1 MTGSGYPLWLHGA
14 RAEDERF
21 WSAIPREKTVK
32 TLKNDRWL
40 QALADLFDFHYHL
53 TLGRGPD
60 IYEPLYLARGQLD
73 ASELG
78 SAISFFG
85 LLLDSAS
92 ADLQLCCSR

>member
-1 MTGSGYPLWLHGA
+1 M
-14 RAEDERF
+14 
-21 WSAIPREKTVK
+21 K

-60 IYEPLYLARGQLD
+60 IYEPLYLTRGQLD